1 VFMTRLWL
9 IAAVAFGLLV
19 ACIDSRPNFD
29 DTGITAFAVTI
40 GCGLL
45 SLIEPHYPWLWALAV
60 GIWVPIFGIALTHNY
75 GSLFA
80 LAFAL
85 VGAYSGTACR
95 RLLAPA

>member
-1 VFMTRLWL
+1 MTRLL
-9 IAAVAFGLLV
+9 LLLAVAFGLLV
-19 ACIDSRPNFD
+19 AYVDSRPNFD
-29 DTGITAFAVTI
+29 DTGITAFAVAI
-40 GCGLL
+40 SCGVL
-45 SLIEPHYPWLWALAV
+45 SLIEPRYPWLWAIAV
-60 GIWVPIFGIALTHNY
+60 GMWVPIFDIVLAHNY